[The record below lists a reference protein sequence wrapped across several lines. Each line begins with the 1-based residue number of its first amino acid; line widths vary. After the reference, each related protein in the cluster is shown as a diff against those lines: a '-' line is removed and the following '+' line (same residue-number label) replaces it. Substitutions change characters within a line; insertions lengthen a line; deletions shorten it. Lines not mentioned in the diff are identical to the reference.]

1 VRFWLAIA
9 CASASLAL
17 GACNTDN
24 LPPPGQFTMMS
35 GVISDRATNQPIAG
49 AVVIV
54 DTVLTA
60 TTDASGKFT
69 IAKVPAG
76 TLDYTIKATG
86 YAIVS
91 STTTATPGQ
100 PFTLDVALQKS

>member
-1 VRFWLAIA
+1 MRHWLAVV
-9 CASASLAL
+9 CAAASLAL

-24 LPPPGQFTMMS
+24 LPPPGQFATVS
-35 GVISDRATNQPIAG
+35 GVISDRATRQPVAG

-76 TLDYTIKATG
+76 TLDFTVKATG
-86 YAIVS
+86 YKIVS
-91 STTTATPGQ
+91 STTTVTPGQ
-100 PFTLDVALQKS
+100 PFTLNLALDKS